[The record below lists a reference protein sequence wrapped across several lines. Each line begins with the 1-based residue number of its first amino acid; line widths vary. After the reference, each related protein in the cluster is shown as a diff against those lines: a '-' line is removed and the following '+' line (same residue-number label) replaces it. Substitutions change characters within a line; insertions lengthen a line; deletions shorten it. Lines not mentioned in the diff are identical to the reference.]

1 MKKQPFGI
9 YLIKEGRG
17 FEPLKAVLPLD
28 GTRGFV
34 IGEDWEVKALGD
46 VIREYLNTGKYVGE
60 IDVWNEQL
68 GADWL
73 TVDEAFDLVKQSGV
87 FVPIRT
93 IRWAASNGFIRGAVK
108 KGRDWR
114 FPKMTFLYWLE
125 NRPKRGR
132 KKKVKSE

>member
-46 VIREYLNTGKYVGE
+46 VIREYLN
-60 IDVWNEQL
+60 
-68 GADWL
+68 ADWL

-132 KKKVKSE
+132 KPRGRKND